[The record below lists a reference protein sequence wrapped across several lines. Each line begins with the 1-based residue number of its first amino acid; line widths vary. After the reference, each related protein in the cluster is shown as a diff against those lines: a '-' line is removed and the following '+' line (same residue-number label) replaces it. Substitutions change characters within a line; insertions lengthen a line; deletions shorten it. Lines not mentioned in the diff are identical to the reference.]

1 MTRARRDSAD
11 TVSHLRSHASCYLVL
26 GMGFALVMAMLGLIY
41 DQHAV
46 WAASLAVFALL
57 CVQGACGYYW
67 SRERTVVVV
76 NVAVADRP
84 LRTSTL

>member
-1 MTRARRDSAD
+1 MTRPRRDSAEPA
-11 TVSHLRSHASCYLVL
+11 SHLRSHASCYLAF
-26 GMGFALVMAMLGLIY
+26 GMFGSLAAALVGLICK
-41 DQHAV
+41 QHAV
-46 WAASLAVFALL
+46 WAAGLACFALL